1 MFGPKRNLVLMSMRK
16 LLCIGSQCVI
26 PHIMVIPIIKTQ
38 NKGSFPIHPMDH
50 PCINAHGIHSSGPT
64 MTRAEPPDCLG
75 KPAIR
80 ASVSLPRAGRTPEPP
95 ILFLR
100 PKKVPACWSL
110 VPPETFHLATHG
122 LRVRMSWG
130 RGKGRAFTV
139 EKRTLFEVLNEDPKH
154 WNPKIVN

>member
-1 MFGPKRNLVLMSMRK
+1 MHWKSVCDSSYYGDTNNQNTKQRFLSPPSNGSSMHKCSWHPQLRPHHPWPGQNLRTIWASRQ
-16 LLCIGSQCVI
+16 SRQR
-26 PHIMVIPIIKTQ
+26 P
-38 NKGSFPIHPMDH
+38 
-50 PCINAHGIHSSGPT
+50 
-64 MTRAEPPDCLG
+64 
-75 KPAIR
+75 PAIR

-130 RGKGRAFTV
+130 RAFTV